1 MYESIL
7 TGTKKN
13 LGIDTAY
20 TAFDPDI
27 IMHIN
32 SVFSILNG
40 IGLGPAEGFMI
51 DDDTAEWAEFMG
63 TDNRLNS
70 VKTYVYLRVRMLFD
84 PPTTSYMITALEA
97 QYKEIEW
104 RLSIQR
110 ESVAW
115 VDPDPPVLVDDL
127 YDGGNINSSGDTYD
141 GGMP

>member
-13 LGIDTAY
+13 LGITEDY
-20 TAFDPDI
+20 TAFDADI
-27 IMHIN
+27 VMHIN

-40 IGLGPAEGFMI
+40 VGLGPAEGFMI
-51 DDDTAEWAEFMG
+51 SDKTAVWATFLG

-84 PPTTSYMITALEA
+84 PPTTSYLINALEA

-110 ESVAW
+110 ESTAW
-115 VDPDPPVLVDDL
+115 VDPDPVVL
-127 YDGGNINSSGDTYD
+127 GDNLYD